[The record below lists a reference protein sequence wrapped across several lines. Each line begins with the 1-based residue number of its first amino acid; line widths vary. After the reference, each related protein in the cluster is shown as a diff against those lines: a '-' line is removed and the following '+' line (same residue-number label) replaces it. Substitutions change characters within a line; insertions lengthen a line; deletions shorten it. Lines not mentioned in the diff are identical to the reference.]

1 MRIYFHSAILA
12 KHIRHF
18 KAQIY
23 AEAESNANELV
34 QFASSICF
42 TEALQYFCRRQIY
55 VKLMYLW

>member
-34 QFASSICF
+34 QFALPRRYSIS
-42 TEALQYFCRRQIY
+42 AAGKY
-55 VKLMYLW
+55 MSN

>member
-34 QFASSICF
+34 QFAL
-42 TEALQYFCRRQIY
+42 LQSQRASATRDKIITK
-55 VKLMYLW
+55 V